1 MVWVYDRQIIVGD
14 QVFIIFSSDDACK
27 PGCSD
32 LQIRCLFAGI
42 LTVPFRI
49 ILQAL
54 ASEYRSLTGEK
65 RLAQRY
71 CPLPLARVRRH
82 KYGTSALG
90 YKERPRTHLRS

>member
-14 QVFIIFSSDDACK
+14 QVFIIFSSDNACK

-49 ILQAL
+49 IL
-54 ASEYRSLTGEK
+54 
-65 RLAQRY
+65 
-71 CPLPLARVRRH
+71 
-82 KYGTSALG
+82 
-90 YKERPRTHLRS
+90 